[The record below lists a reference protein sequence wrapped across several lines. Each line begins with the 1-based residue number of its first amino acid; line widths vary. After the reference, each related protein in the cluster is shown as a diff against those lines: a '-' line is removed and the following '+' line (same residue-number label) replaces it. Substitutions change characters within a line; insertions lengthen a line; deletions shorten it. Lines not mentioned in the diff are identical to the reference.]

1 MKISRGT
8 YPLVLAWVV
17 YLVRL
22 TIEQFSK
29 KIGEQLEIPVLIVF
43 IIMIV
48 IGLILAIKDK
58 ELFKIVTDER
68 TKKVDRSA
76 VYYSW
81 WLTLLFVFVGYPIGI
96 ILGTTAIQLFCMIL
110 LEMLLSMILFH
121 MYFNFRGKF

>member
-81 WLTLLFVFVGYPIGI
+81 WLTLLFVFVGCPIGI